1 MSVNTHLSPIKPN
14 TSGRGR
20 CFWLRWKAKLLLVM
34 GLREH
39 AHAVFEEILAI
50 HPDDVLALNSLGYH
64 ELNNRRLPQALD
76 FFERALV
83 LTPSEANAHFN
94 VGFVCEEMGRSQEAE
109 RAFTK
114 AIQMDEKMDR
124 AWYGLGLVL
133 VRQRRFEESLVAF
146 KRNTELQ
153 SMSPYA
159 WYQMAR
165 VHMELHQPEKALEVM
180 RHLNG
185 FEPKVAAQLERE
197 TGLKLGKPV

>member
-109 RAFTK
+109 RAFKKPFRWTK
-114 AIQMDEKMDR
+114 KWTAPGT
-124 AWYGLGLVL
+124 AW
-133 VRQRRFEESLVAF
+133 
-146 KRNTELQ
+146 
-153 SMSPYA
+153 A
-159 WYQMAR
+159 WCWC
-165 VHMELHQPEKALEVM
+165 VKD
-180 RHLNG
+180 
-185 FEPKVAAQLERE
+185 
-197 TGLKLGKPV
+197 GLKNLWWPSSATPSCNP